1 MNSKSKIEKILK
13 EPSYWIESVN
23 GVLYDAIINYM
34 ESNNLNRTQ
43 LADELQLS
51 KGRISQIL
59 NDGEINFSINKIIE
73 IALKIGMYPDFTLI
87 EKQKYLAKHTG
98 YQNSIT
104 LLNDFSDIILTKK
117 TKETKVIK
125 LNQSTLY
132 KVVLAI

>member
-87 EKQKYLAKHTG
+87 EKQKYLAKYTG

>member
-1 MNSKSKIEKILK
+1 
-13 EPSYWIESVN
+13 
-23 GVLYDAIINYM
+23 
-34 ESNNLNRTQ
+34 
-43 LADELQLS
+43 
-51 KGRISQIL
+51 
-59 NDGEINFSINKIIE
+59 
-73 IALKIGMYPDFTLI
+73 MYPDFTLI
-87 EKQKYLAKHTG
+87 EKQKYLAKYTG

>member
-104 LLNDFSDIILTKK
+104 LFNDFSDIVLTKK